1 MHTTVGGDMVGK
13 ELGKRLGS
21 SLGTAV
27 GLEVGPNVGPLVGPN
42 VGGAVAARVGSSLG
56 TAVGLEVGGLLATKV
71 GSELGTPVGARLR
84 TASSG
89 AGQPPLLTLNG
100 FTLTLVEVSG
110 QKSQRPQVTG
120 QKKAKSP
127 AQPLLPAFDATSK
140 QKADAAQDSGQ
151 EE

>member
-1 MHTTVGGDMVGK
+1 MSESKQLLQVEGVGCGLPMHTTVGGAMLGVTLGA
-13 ELGKRLGS
+13 ELGAE
-21 SLGTAV
+21 LGT
-27 GLEVGPNVGPLVGPN
+27 E
-42 VGGAVAARVGSSLG
+42 LG
-56 TAVGLEVGGLLATKV
+56 TELATKV
-71 GSELGTPVGARLR
+71 GSKVGPELGTPVGAGLF

-120 QKKAKSP
+120 QIKAKSP
-127 AQPLLPAFDATSK
+127 AQPLRPAFDATSK